1 MSILVTGGAGY
12 IGAHTVRQLLRRGDD
27 VIVLDNL
34 EHGNA
39 RAVEGATLI
48 IGDIAD
54 RAALDALFSE
64 HQIDAVIHLAAR
76 KSVEES
82 LRRPADYFRT
92 NVAGSLALVEACLRA
107 EVHHFVFS
115 STCAVYGTPSSL
127 PVTEELPEQP
137 ETPYGES
144 KLMVERMLR
153 WIDRPHALRSVSL
166 RYFNAAGAADEA
178 DLGEDW
184 TQAPNLVPVVMKAAL
199 GRGAPV
205 RIFGTDY
212 PTHDGTAI
220 RDYVHVVD
228 LADAHLRAVD
238 YLAAGGSSQT
248 INLGSGQG
256 ASVRDV
262 IEQTERAAGR
272 RVPVIEAPRR
282 EGDPPAIWSHGARAS
297 EHLGWQ
303 PRRGLEEIVESAW
316 RWHSTHPDGYS

>member
-1 MSILVTGGAGY
+1 MSTLVTGGAGY

-34 EHGNA
+34 EHGNTQ
-39 RAVEGATLI
+39 AVDGATLV

-54 RAALDALFSE
+54 RRALDSLFSQ
-64 HQIDAVIHLAAR
+64 HRIDAVIHLAAR

-82 LRRPADYFRT
+82 LRRPADYFRI
-92 NVAGSLALVEACLRA
+92 NVSGSLVLVEACLRA
-107 EVHHFVFS
+107 GVQHFVFS
-115 STCAVYGTPSSL
+115 STCAVYGTPNSL

-166 RYFNAAGAADEA
+166 RYFNAAGAADEG

-184 TQAPNLVPVVMKAAL
+184 TQAPNLVPVVMKAVL

-220 RDYVHVVD
+220 RDYVHVLD

-248 INLGSGQG
+248 INLGSGRG

-262 IEQTERAAGR
+262 IAQAERAAER
-272 RVPVIEAPRR
+272 RVPMIEAPRR
-282 EGDPPAIWSHGARAS
+282 EGDPPAIWADGTRAR
-297 EHLGWQ
+297 EQLGWQ

>member
-1 MSILVTGGAGY
+1 MSTLVTGGAGY
-12 IGAHTVRQLLRRGDD
+12 IGAHTVRQLVRRGDD

-39 RAVEGATLI
+39 QAVQGATLI

-54 RAALDALFSE
+54 RVALDALFSE

-92 NVAGSLALVEACLRA
+92 NVAGSLVLEACLRA
-107 EVHHFVFS
+107 DVHHFVFS

-184 TQAPNLVPVVMKAAL
+184 TQAPNLVPVVMKAVL

-220 RDYVHVVD
+220 RDYVHVLD

-262 IEQTERAAGR
+262 IAETERAAGR
-272 RVPVIEAPRR
+272 RVPVIEARRR
-282 EGDPPAIWSHGARAS
+282 EGDPPAMWADGARAR